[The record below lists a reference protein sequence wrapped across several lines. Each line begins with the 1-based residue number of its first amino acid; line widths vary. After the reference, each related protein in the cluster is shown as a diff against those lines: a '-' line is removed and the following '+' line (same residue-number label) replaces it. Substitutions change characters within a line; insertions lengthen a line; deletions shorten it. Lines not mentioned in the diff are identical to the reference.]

1 MDYDERGEGT
11 MTFQLSRRYFF
22 VVLLLIICSF
32 LSLSAGAI
40 WMSPLK
46 VLKEIWTGENFIL
59 VEYRIPRMI
68 LGILVGAALAIS
80 GAVIQGVV
88 RNPLASPDVIGITKG
103 ASLAAVIVII
113 VFPAAPLF
121 VLPFASFVGAIVISI
136 VLSLLISFKG
146 VKGSQLALIGMA
158 IGAIAMA
165 LVQYLLIRSPMEA
178 NIALVWLTGSLFG
191 RNYQHIISILPWL
204 IVAIPMII
212 LYSRKL
218 DLLHLGEEVATSLGT
233 HVKRTKMILLVAAV
247 MLAGAAI
254 SVAGGLSF
262 LGLIAPHI
270 ARSIVGHKHIHI
282 VMMSG
287 LIGGLLMVFADG
299 LARMIAPPLDIPV
312 GVLIAIIGA
321 PYFLYVLR
329 KM

>member
-1 MDYDERGEGT
+1 

-46 VLKEIWTGENFIL
+46 VLREIWTGENFIL

-121 VLPFASFVGAIVISI
+121 VLPFASFVGAMVISI

-204 IVAIPMII
+204 IVAIPVIM

-218 DLLHLGEEVATSLGT
+218 DLLHLGEDVATSLGT

-270 ARSIVGHKHIHI
+270 ARSIVGHKHVHI

-287 LIGGLLMVFADG
+287 LIGGLLMVLADG

>member
-1 MDYDERGEGT
+1 

-68 LGILVGAALAIS
+68 LGILVGTALAIS

-121 VLPFASFVGAIVISI
+121 VLPFASFVGAMVISI
-136 VLSLLISFKG
+136 ILSLLISFKG

-204 IVAIPMII
+204 IVAIPVIM

-218 DLLHLGEEVATSLGT
+218 DLLHLGEDVATSLGT

-270 ARSIVGHKHIHI
+270 ARSIVGHKHVHI

>member
-1 MDYDERGEGT
+1 

-46 VLKEIWTGENFIL
+46 VLREIWTGENFIL

-121 VLPFASFVGAIVISI
+121 VLPFASFVGAMVISI

-204 IVAIPMII
+204 IVAIPVIM

-218 DLLHLGEEVATSLGT
+218 DLLHLGEDVATSLGT

-270 ARSIVGHKHIHI
+270 ARSIVGHKHVHI

-287 LIGGLLMVFADG
+287 LIGGLLMVFGDG

>member
-1 MDYDERGEGT
+1 

-46 VLKEIWTGENFIL
+46 VLREIWTGENFIL

-121 VLPFASFVGAIVISI
+121 VLPFASFVGAMVISI

-204 IVAIPMII
+204 IVAIPVIM

-218 DLLHLGEEVATSLGT
+218 DLLHLGEDVATSIGT

-270 ARSIVGHKHIHI
+270 ARSIVGHKHVHI

>member
-1 MDYDERGEGT
+1 MNINYAK
-11 MTFQLSRRYFF
+11 RY
-22 VVLLLIICSF
+22 VIVILLLIVCSI
-32 LSLSAGAI
+32 LSLGAGAVYI
-40 WMSPLK
+40 SLQD
-46 VLKEIWTGENFIL
+46 VLSEVLTGQNFIL
-59 VEYRIPRMI
+59 QEYRLPRMF
-68 LGILVGAALAIS
+68 LGILVGAALSIS
-80 GAVIQGVV
+80 GAVIQGII

-103 ASLAAVIVII
+103 ASLTAVIVII
-113 VFPAAPLF
+113 VFPTAPLF
-121 VLPFASFVGAIVISI
+121 VLPVASFVGAIIISI
-136 VLSLLISFKG
+136 ILSLLISYKG

-165 LVQYLLIRSPMEA
+165 LVQYLLIRNPMEA

-191 RNYQHIISILPWL
+191 RSMQHVYTILPWL
-204 IVAIPMII
+204 IIAIPLII
-212 LYSRKL
+212 ANSRKL
-218 DLLHLGEEVATSLGT
+218 DVLHLGEDVATAIGT
-233 HVKRTKMILLVAAV
+233 HVNRTKMILLLAAV

-254 SVAGGLSF
+254 SVVGGLSF

-270 ARSIVGHKHIHI
+270 ARSIVGHKHLHI
-282 VMMSG
+282 IIMSG

-299 LARMIAPPLDIPV
+299 LARVIAPPIDIPV

>member
-1 MDYDERGEGT
+1 MRR
-11 MTFQLSRRYFF
+11 QLNRRYMI
-22 VVLLLIICSF
+22 VTVLLIIGAF
-32 LSLSAGAI
+32 LGLSAGAVWI
-40 WMSPLK
+40 APTQ
-46 VLKEIWTGENFIL
+46 VLQEVWTNSNFIL
-59 VEYRIPRMI
+59 SEYRVPRM
-68 LGILVGAALAIS
+68 LLAILVGAALSIS

-113 VFPAAPLF
+113 VFPTAPLF
-121 VLPFASFVGAIVISI
+121 VLPIASFAGALVISFI
-136 VLSLLISFKG
+136 LSLLISYKN

-165 LVQYLLIRSPMEA
+165 VVQYLLIRHPMEA

-191 RNYQHIISILPWL
+191 RSMQHVFTILPWL
-204 IVAIPMII
+204 CVAIPVI
-212 LYSRKL
+212 LYYSYKL
-218 DLLHLGEEVATSLGT
+218 DILHLGDEVATALGT
-233 HVKRTKMILLVAAV
+233 EVNKVKMILLLAAV
-247 MLAGAAI
+247 MLAGSAI
-254 SVAGGLSF
+254 SVVGGLSF

-270 ARSIVGHKHIHI
+270 ARSIVGHRHTHI
-282 VMMSG
+282 VLMSG
-287 LIGGLLMVFADG
+287 LIGGLLMVVADAA
-299 LARMIAPPLDIPV
+299 ARMIAPPIDIPV

>member
-1 MDYDERGEGT
+1 

-46 VLKEIWTGENFIL
+46 VLREIWTGENFIL

-121 VLPFASFVGAIVISI
+121 VLPFASFVGAMVISI

-204 IVAIPMII
+204 IVAIPGIM

-218 DLLHLGEEVATSLGT
+218 DLLHLGEDVATSLGT

-270 ARSIVGHKHIHI
+270 ARSIVGHKHVHI

>member
-1 MDYDERGEGT
+1 

-46 VLKEIWTGENFIL
+46 VLREIWTGENFIL

-121 VLPFASFVGAIVISI
+121 VLPFASFVGAMVISI
-136 VLSLLISFKG
+136 ILSLLISFKG

-191 RNYQHIISILPWL
+191 RNYQHIISVLPWL
-204 IVAIPMII
+204 IVAIPVIM

-218 DLLHLGEEVATSLGT
+218 DLLHLGEDVATSLGT

-270 ARSIVGHKHIHI
+270 ARSIVGHKHVHI

>member
-1 MDYDERGEGT
+1 

-22 VVLLLIICSF
+22 VILLLMICSF

-59 VEYRIPRMI
+59 AEYRIPRMI

-121 VLPFASFVGAIVISI
+121 ILPFASFVGAMVISI
-136 VLSLLISFKG
+136 ILSLLISFKG

-191 RNYQHIISILPWL
+191 RSYQHIISILPWL

-218 DLLHLGEEVATSLGT
+218 DLLHLGEEVAISLGT

-270 ARSIVGHKHIHI
+270 VRSIVGHKHVHI

-329 KM
+329 KI

>member
-1 MDYDERGEGT
+1 MKTHY
-11 MTFQLSRRYFF
+11 SRRYII
-22 VVLLLIICSF
+22 VIALLIVGAI
-32 LSLSAGAI
+32 LSLSAGAVWI
-40 WMSPLK
+40 SPTT
-46 VLKEIWTGENFIL
+46 VLKEVWSGDNFIL
-59 VEYRIPRMI
+59 NEFRVPRML

-80 GAVIQGVV
+80 GAVIQGVI

-121 VLPFASFVGAIVISI
+121 VLPVASFIGALVISLI
-136 VLSLLISFKG
+136 LSLLISWKG
-146 VKGSQLALIGMA
+146 IKGSQLALIGMA
-158 IGAIAMA
+158 IGAVAMA
-165 LVQYLLIRSPMEA
+165 LVQYLLIRNPMEA

-191 RNYQHIISILPWL
+191 RSMDHVLTILPWL
-204 IVAIPMII
+204 IVAIPVIF
-212 LYSRKL
+212 LYAKKL
-218 DLLHLGEEVATSLGT
+218 DILHLGDDVATALGT
-233 HVKRTKMILLVAAV
+233 NVQRTKMILLLASV

-254 SVAGGLSF
+254 SVVGGLSF

-270 ARSIVGHKHIHI
+270 ARSLVGHQHRHI
-282 VMMSG
+282 VAMSG
-287 LIGGLLMVFADG
+287 LVGALLMVVADG
-299 LARMIAPPLDIPV
+299 LARIIAPPIDIPV